1 MSIVE
6 GDVSIGNVLAVV
18 EVLEVVVVI
27 AWDLYS
33 IQEKMERRTE
43 YF

>member
-6 GDVSIGNVLAVV
+6 EDVSIGNVLAVV
-18 EVLEVVVVI
+18 EVWAVVAVI

-33 IQEKMERRTE
+33 IQRMERRTE